1 MSEMA
6 DGAQAPQDEAA
17 TVAVAVAVPQPTPPA
32 DARVSTECPSCGAA
46 GWVDFARRDASA
58 FCVVC
63 DYPLF
68 WARERVSVAGD
79 EAADGSSLRRL
90 PGTAGRAALA
100 SLLCWNC
107 TEPNPPSGVTC
118 LRCGADLSGPP
129 PAPVV
134 AAEPEPELA
143 VVEVAPDKPFRWWPY
158 VAASAVALVVLL
170 VLLAVLGVY

>member
-1 MSEMA
+1 MSETA
-6 DGAQAPQDEAA
+6 DGAQAPQDEAT
-17 TVAVAVAVPQPTPPA
+17 TVAVAVAVPEPSPPA
-32 DARVSTECPSCGAA
+32 DARVSTECPSCGTV

-79 EAADGSSLRRL
+79 EPGDGGSLRRL

-107 TEPNPPSGVTC
+107 TEPNPPAGVSC

-129 PAPVV
+129 APVV
-134 AAEPEPELA
+134 QDAPVPELA
-143 VVEVAPDKPFRWWPY
+143 VTEVAPDKPFRWWPY
-158 VAASAVALVVLL
+158 IVASGIAL
-170 VLLAVLGVY
+170 VLLLALLALLGVY